1 VNNEEAMSN
10 STDPAPLPIN
20 RYIAGGYFYGSDGA
34 PINVVDILK
43 GAQSYDK
50 SLVFSDDVKAFNNRG
65 QLFDLSAKI
74 VVTGNQTLYLVGKT
88 NGSSVHFNFEQYA
101 ATAGGIEIRLLE
113 GITATGGTA
122 LTPVCRNRA
131 NPKVSTFDITQGAT
145 VTNTGTQLHIQ
156 ALTAG
161 KQTSDDT
168 RDDVEWILAGDTF
181 YALEIKNLTNDV
193 KTLYANLSWYE
204 PEA

>member
-1 VNNEEAMSN
+1 MSN

-20 RYIAGGYFYGSDGA
+20 RYIAGGYFYGSNGV

-50 SLVFSDDVKAFNNRG
+50 SLVTSDDVKAFNNRG

-74 VVTGNQTLYLVGKT
+74 PLTGNQTLYLVGKT
-88 NGSSVHFNFEQYA
+88 NGSTVHFNFEQYA

-113 GITATGGTA
+113 GVNATGGTA
-122 LTPVCRNRA
+122 ITPICRNRA
-131 NPKVSTFDITQGAT
+131 NPKVSTFVITQGAT
-145 VTNTGTQLHIQ
+145 VTNTGAQLYIL
-156 ALTAG
+156 ALTTD
-161 KQTSDDT
+161 KQSADDT
-168 RDDVEWILAGDTF
+168 RDDLEWILAGDTF
-181 YALEIKNLTNDV
+181 YAIEIKNLTNDL